1 MPSLS
6 RRDALRAGV
15 GVAAGVSLAGCS
27 SEPDPPNVQFD
38 ELTLINSHSE
48 PHTVTVLVFEDDEP
62 VYRSTMEADGARER
76 DDGTTEA
83 GGGQFENYPTEPG
96 RYELYAW
103 YEQQSSDEWAH
114 LAVDADSVPDSRAG
128 PVCVQV
134 LLVLESDGEG
144 APRLGVFTNSDCD
157 VGN

>member
-6 RRDALRAGV
+6 RRDALRAGI
-15 GVAAGVSLAGCS
+15 GVAAGVSIAGCS
-27 SEPDPPNVQFD
+27 SEPGPPNVQFG

-62 VYRSTMEADGARER
+62 VYRSTMDAHGARER

-103 YEQQSSDEWAH
+103 YEQQASDEW
-114 LAVDADSVPDSRAG
+114 VDISFDAGSLPDSTDG
-128 PVCVQV
+128 PLCVQV
-134 LLVLESDGEG
+134 LLVVESDGEG
-144 APRLGVFTNSDCD
+144 APRLGYFTNNDCD
-157 VGN
+157 VEK